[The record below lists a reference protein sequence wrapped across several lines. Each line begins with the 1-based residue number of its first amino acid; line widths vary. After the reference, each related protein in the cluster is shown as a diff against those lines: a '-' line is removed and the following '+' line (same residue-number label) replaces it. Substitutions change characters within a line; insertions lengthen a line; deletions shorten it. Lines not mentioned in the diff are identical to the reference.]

1 MPKDDDQIH
10 DEDAK
15 AILYRLDERTERID
29 GQMERMD
36 DRTTRLMGRVSAVE
50 KNTEQNTSDI
60 RRNTTIINAIT
71 FGLGSA
77 VAALWARLQG
87 IIHF

>member
-1 MPKDDDQIH
+1 MP
-10 DEDAK
+10 DEPIRDEEAK

-29 GQMERMD
+29 GQLERMD
-36 DRTTRLMGRVSAVE
+36 DRTTRLVSRVSKVE
-50 KNTEQNTSDI
+50 TQAEENRANI
-60 RRNTTIINAIT
+60 RRNSTIINAVT

-87 IIHF
+87 LIQF